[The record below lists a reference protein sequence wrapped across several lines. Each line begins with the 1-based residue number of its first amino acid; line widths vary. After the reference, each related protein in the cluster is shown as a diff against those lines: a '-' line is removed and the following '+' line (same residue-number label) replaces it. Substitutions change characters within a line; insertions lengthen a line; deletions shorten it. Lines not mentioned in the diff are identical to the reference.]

1 MLKKIVSLVT
11 AWLIILPASLLAQ
24 DLTWE
29 DISGGNLNVR
39 VILVN
44 PEDSGIIFAGS
55 GGNVLKSE
63 DAGKSW
69 RRVLSIRGGLK
80 NINALTFVSSDLN
93 VIYAGTDNGLYRSRD
108 LGERWER
115 VFRGKNNKENQCTAV
130 LAAPYAVFV
139 GTRAGLF
146 VSNDSCRHWRK
157 DNGEIKNSVIFN
169 IDFNPRLSKVVYLAA
184 ACGIFKS
191 LDSGESWERIF
202 VSYLKEPDQQGDV
215 DIEKT
220 DEEGGL
226 PDIHFVKSG
235 ISDLNCVYFSG
246 AKGVY
251 RSPDQGKTW
260 NKLGEYGLLDRDV
273 KMFCLSV
280 DSGIFGLSRSGVF
293 LYQDERWK
301 EVSFDLS
308 AGKLNYFALDDKG
321 DIYAAGEK
329 GVFKSSR
336 KSFTG
341 ISGQVLLQEYL
352 KHEPKIGDVQ
362 KAAIEYAEVSPGKI
376 AQWRRNAAKK
386 ALLPQVSIGLD
397 RNSTDLWH
405 WETGSSAKNDDDIL
419 RHGQDSIDWDVGLSW
434 DLGDLI
440 WNEAQTSI
448 DVRSKLMVELRDDIL
463 DQVNKLYFERIRVKS
478 ELDNL
483 AIEDR
488 NKRFDKQLKLEE
500 LTASLDSLTAG
511 YYSDQLQLINRGRF

>member
-1 MLKKIVSLVT
+1 MRKKIISFVT
-11 AWLIILPASLLAQ
+11 AWLIILPGFLLAQ
-24 DLTWE
+24 DFTWE

-55 GGNVLKSE
+55 GGSVLKSE
-63 DAGKSW
+63 DAGKTW

-80 NINALTFVSSDLN
+80 NINALMFAPSNLN
-93 VIYAGTDNGLYRSRD
+93 FIYAGTDNGLYLSKD

-115 VFRGKNNKENQCTAV
+115 VFRGKNNKENQCIAV

-146 VSNDSCRHWRK
+146 ISNDSCRHWRK
-157 DNGEIKNSVIFN
+157 DNGEINNSVIFN
-169 IDFNPRLSKVVYLAA
+169 IDFNPSLSKVVYLAA

-191 LDSGESWERIF
+191 LDNGESWKRVF
-202 VSYLKEPDQQGDV
+202 VSYLKEDNQQGDV
-215 DIEKT
+215 DIDKT
-220 DEEGGL
+220 DEERGL
-226 PDIHFVKSG
+226 SDIHFVKSD
-235 ISDLNCVYFSG
+235 INDVNCVYFSSI
-246 AKGVY
+246 KGVY
-251 RSPDQGKTW
+251 RSQDQAKTW

-280 DSGIFGLSRSGVF
+280 DSGIFGLSQSGVF
-293 LYQDERWK
+293 LYQNDRWN
-301 EVSFDLS
+301 EVSFDLA
-308 AGKLNYFALDDKG
+308 AGKLNYLALDSKG

-336 KSFTG
+336 KSSTA
-341 ISGQVLLQEYL
+341 ILGQIIVQEYF
-352 KHEPKIGDVQ
+352 KYEPKITDVQ
-362 KAAIEYAEVSPGKI
+362 KAAIEYAEVSPEKI
-376 AQWRRNAAKK
+376 AQWRRKAAKK

-405 WETGSSAKNDDDIL
+405 WETGSSTKNDDDIL

-434 DLGDLI
+434 DLSDLI

-511 YYSDQLQLINRGRF
+511 YYSDQLQLINKGRF